1 MATEARIKITAQD
14 DSAAA
19 FRKATANLDALQ
31 QSAASL
37 GTALGSSLAVGGLTL
52 LVKNAIDAADNL
64 RDLSQQTG
72 IAATTLGGLGFA
84 ATQNGGSLE
93 SVASAAGKL
102 NKNLAEAAAGS
113 KEALAPFQAL
123 GINIR
128 DAAGQ
133 TKKADVVFGE
143 LADKFS
149 QFEDG
154 PEKAALALK
163 IFGKAGAEQI
173 TLLNEGG
180 SALRANI
187 AYYERFSGVTQ
198 SVADQADRF
207 NDTLGKL
214 KLLGGSLST
223 TIAASLLPG
232 LQAVADELL
241 AMKENG
247 SGFGV
252 VGDALRVTFEAIAIS
267 AANVKFVLVGVGR
280 EAGAIAAQLA
290 ALARGDFAGFSAIS
304 DAVKADGVKARAELD
319 ALEKRILGVASL
331 DNARTNARLQ
341 RQGATTAK
349 TGAPGIAGGGG
360 STGTKADP
368 LAEAK
373 RYLDNLQKQLDK
385 TKELTF
391 QEQLLADIQAGR
403 IKKLTPALRESLETA
418 ARELDVAKELATQRK
433 KDLTDGEERNRQ
445 AGQTAAEIA
454 KTEAAYQQYINTLL
468 DNTPTRQLEAQ
479 QKDVAALTAEFEKG
493 VLSEQLY
500 LEAVSAR
507 LGLAS
512 DKLKDAKTD
521 AEDFNTTF
529 AKGLEDVIF
538 SGKKLVDVIKDM
550 AVHALK
556 VSFKGLQGD
565 GEAGGG
571 GGGLLASLGLNKL
584 FGGFFAAGGS
594 PPLNRVSVVG
604 EKGPELFVPK
614 VAGTIVPSGQIGG
627 GSVVITIN
635 QTVGDLVTGAMLQK
649 NNQALVRQIQAGIGR
664 SQNYGGALS

>member
-31 QSAASL
+31 QSAASVGATL
-37 GTALGSSLAVGGLTL
+37 GGSLAVGGLTL

-72 IAATTLGGLGFA
+72 IAADTLGGLGFA
-84 ATQNGGSLE
+84 ATQNGGTLE
-93 SVASAAGKL
+93 GVASAAGKL
-102 NKNLAEAAAGS
+102 NKSLAEAAAGS
-113 KEALAPFQAL
+113 KEALAPFRAL
-123 GINIR
+123 GISVK
-128 DAAGQ
+128 DAAGA
-133 TKKADVVFGE
+133 TKNADVVFAE
-143 LADKFS
+143 VADKFKTYA
-149 QFEDG
+149 DG
-154 PEKAALALK
+154 PEKSALALR

-173 TLLNEGG
+173 ALLNEGG
-180 SALRANI
+180 AALQSNI
-187 AYYERFSGVTQ
+187 DYYKRFSSVT
-198 SVADQADRF
+198 SEVADQADRF
-207 NDTLGKL
+207 NDTLGKIGL
-214 KLLGGSLST
+214 IGSSLGT

-247 SGFGV
+247 SGFAI
-252 VGDALRVTFEAIAIS
+252 VGDVLKTAFEAIAIS
-267 AANVKFVLVGVGR
+267 AANVKFVLGGVGR
-280 EAGAIAAQLA
+280 EVGAIAAQLA
-290 ALARGDFAGFSAIS
+290 ALGRGDFAGFRAIS
-304 DAVKADGVKARAELD
+304 DAVKADGVRARAELD
-319 ALEKRILGVASL
+319 ALEKRILGLASVTA
-331 DNARTNARLQ
+331 DR
-341 RQGATTAK
+341 GATILARQSGGLK
-349 TGAPGIAGGGG
+349 TPAPRIGGG
-360 STGTKADP
+360 SGGGSQADP
-368 LAEAK
+368 LAEGK

-403 IKKLTPALRESLETA
+403 IKRLTPALRESLETA
-418 ARELDVAKELATQRK
+418 ARELDAAKDLATQRK

-445 AGQTAAEIA
+445 AGQTAIEIA

-550 AVHALK
+550 AIQSLR
-556 VSFKGLQGD
+556 VSFKGLQGGGD
-565 GEAGGG
+565 AGGG
-571 GGGLLASLGLNKL
+571 NTGGGLLAGLGGL
-584 FGGFFAAGGS
+584 FGGFFANGGS

-614 VAGTIVPSGQIGG
+614 VAGTIVPSGQVGG

-635 QTVGDLVTGAMLQK
+635 QTVGDLVTGAVLQK

-664 SQNYGGALS
+664 SQNYGGALA

>member
-143 LADKFS
+143 LADKFA

-180 SALRANI
+180 AALRANI
-187 AYYERFSGVTQ
+187 AYYERFGGVTAE
-198 SVADQADRF
+198 VADQADRF

-252 VGDALRVTFEAIAIS
+252 VGDALRTTFEAIAIS

-280 EAGAIAAQLA
+280 EAGAIAAQQGDDFALTLGELA
-290 ALARGDFAGFSAIS
+290 AQHRRGRRRRIERMCEAAG
-304 DAVKADGVKARAELD
+304 DAAFQHQRAAHRLLDPQAEFFRFEFLQQIAVGAGADGGQDVGLVVGDGEDHAARL
-319 ALEKRILGVASL
+319 RIL
-331 DNARTNARLQ
+331 RF
-341 RQGATTAK
+341 QG
-349 TGAPGIAGGGG
+349 
-360 STGTKADP
+360 
-368 LAEAK
+368 
-373 RYLDNLQKQLDK
+373 
-385 TKELTF
+385 
-391 QEQLLADIQAGR
+391 EQGFD
-403 IKKLTPALRESLETA
+403 
-418 ARELDVAKELATQRK
+418 
-433 KDLTDGEERNRQ
+433 
-445 AGQTAAEIA
+445 
-454 KTEAAYQQYINTLL
+454 
-468 DNTPTRQLEAQ
+468 
-479 QKDVAALTAEFEKG
+479 
-493 VLSEQLY
+493 
-500 LEAVSAR
+500 
-507 LGLAS
+507 
-512 DKLKDAKTD
+512 
-521 AEDFNTTF
+521 
-529 AKGLEDVIF
+529 
-538 SGKKLVDVIKDM
+538 
-550 AVHALK
+550 AVHALH
-556 VSFKGLQGD
+556 VEVDQDQVGL
-565 GEAGGG
+565 E
-571 GGGLLASLGLNKL
+571 LLRQRN
-584 FGGFFAAGGS
+584 AAE
-594 PPLNRVSVVG
+594 P
-604 EKGPELFVPK
+604 
-614 VAGTIVPSGQIGG
+614 VAGFADQFHFIIGAHQLGNALAEQRVIVNQQDTDTHSLSSPESSTGTRCGGKLSTTLVPPPVRGRIASVPPSERARPLIPPRPQCPHP
-627 GSVVITIN
+627 N
-635 QTVGDLVTGAMLQK
+635 RRLP
-649 NNQALVRQIQAGIGR
+649 R
-664 SQNYGGALS
+664 